1 MKKLTQTHTRGNKRP
16 KDEQIRIMNDI
27 FSLSANHNDYEIM
40 DTLKIPNQTYY
51 RIKSKMYREARRVWQ
66 QVCKE
71 SLEYRALHMINSINL
86 ALKVNQEIAIDPNQP
101 AKERLE
107 AAQLLVDQQINLIKL
122 LGEGPEFMKVSY
134 SMQASVEANEEQKAS
149 TLPRIH

>member
-1 MKKLTQTHTRGNKRP
+1 
-16 KDEQIRIMNDI
+16 
-27 FSLSANHNDYEIM
+27 
-40 DTLKIPNQTYY
+40 
-51 RIKSKMYREARRVWQ
+51 MYREARRIWQ

-107 AAQLLVDQQINLIKL
+107 AAQLIVDQQINLIKL
-122 LGEGPEFMKVSY
+122 LKEGPEFIKNVSG
-134 SMQASVEANEEQKAS
+134 EESTEQSNNIES
-149 TLPRIH
+149 TLKRVHS